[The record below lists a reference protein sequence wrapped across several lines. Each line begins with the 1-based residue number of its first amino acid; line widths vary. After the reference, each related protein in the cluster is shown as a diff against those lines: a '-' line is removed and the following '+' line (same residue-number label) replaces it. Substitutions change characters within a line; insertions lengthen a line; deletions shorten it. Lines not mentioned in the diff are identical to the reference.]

1 MTWPDSCENRS
12 MASTKKSKPDKKY
25 FSPPEA
31 NATLPLVRAITTDIV
46 NIARDL
52 QERRQRLDRATGAG
66 ASDEAHAAELRQAEA
81 DFERDSKRLLECQT
95 ELENLGVELKDFLS
109 GLVDFPSY
117 KDGRVV
123 YLCWR
128 LGEPEVAHW
137 HELNTGF
144 GGRQSLYA
152 DVSRPS

>member
-1 MTWPDSCENRS
+1 
-12 MASTKKSKPDKKY
+12 MASTKKSKTDQKF

-31 NATLPLVRAITTDIV
+31 NATLPLVRAITTDV
-46 NIARDL
+46 VTIARDL
-52 QERRQRLDRATGAG
+52 QERRERLDRATSQSAG
-66 ASDEAHAAELRQAEA
+66 DEAHAAESRRQAEEE
-81 DFERDSKRLLECQT
+81 FERESRRLLECQA
-95 ELENLGVELKDFLS
+95 ELESLGVELKDFLN

-152 DVSRPS
+152 DMSRPS